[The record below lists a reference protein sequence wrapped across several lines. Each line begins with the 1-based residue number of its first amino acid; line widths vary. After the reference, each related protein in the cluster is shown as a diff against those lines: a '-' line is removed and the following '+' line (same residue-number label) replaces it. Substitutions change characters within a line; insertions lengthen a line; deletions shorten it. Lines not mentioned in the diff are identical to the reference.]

1 MAAITSDLTDEQVV
15 ARVLDGDTALYEIVM
30 RRYNQRLYRVTRAI
44 LRDGD
49 EAEET
54 MQEAWVR
61 AYQHLNQFAG
71 SARFSTWLTR
81 IAVNTALARMQG
93 RRRFLA
99 MGDGEEDGGR
109 TMDDFKSPQP
119 DPEASASGAETRAL
133 LESAI
138 DALPE
143 TYRSVFVMREV
154 EGMTTAETA
163 TCLEVS
169 EENVKVRLHRSRRM
183 LRDELY
189 ARAGARSAEAFQFLG
204 ARCDRIVRA
213 VLARIASM

>member
-1 MAAITSDLTDEQVV
+1 MMAGITSDVTDEEVV
-15 ARVLDGDTALYEIVM
+15 ARVLDGDTALYEIIM

-49 EAEET
+49 EAEEV

-71 SARFSTWLTR
+71 TARFSTWLTR
-81 IAVNTALARMQG
+81 IAVNAALARVQG
-93 RRRFLA
+93 RKRFLA
-99 MGDGEEDGGR
+99 MGDGEDGGR
-109 TMDDFKSPQP
+109 TMDDFESPQP
-119 DPEASASGAETRAL
+119 DPETSASGAETRAL

-138 DALPE
+138 DSLPA

-154 EGMTTAETA
+154 EGMTTAEA
-163 TCLEVS
+163 AACLEVS

-183 LRDELY
+183 LRDQLY
-189 ARAGARSAEAFQFLG
+189 ERAGARSAEAFQFLG
-204 ARCDRIVRA
+204 ARCDRIVGA
-213 VLARIASM
+213 VLARTSM